1 MNLLGT
7 QLYGEV
13 PREFFGLLAGP
24 NAPLYADVLDR
35 LAPAFEEAGHLARA
49 EAAEIVVALLRE
61 RPGFEVGTE
70 FPDAAAE
77 ASTVQGQASLVLRR
91 LVDTR
96 WLLEP
101 VRSDWQRLVTLNPA
115 AELML
120 ASLRQIARGDRG
132 QFTDSLQIACSQLLN
147 PDAFGEQAFADLEAC
162 LSNVRQGLREL
173 RQMEGGIE
181 RHTRRLLAS
190 DTLREN
196 LAVLYDDFSETIGHA
211 CYRELVRARL
221 PSRILHARRRLD
233 AIAADERVLDQMQ
246 RERLRRIPQ
255 VDAPTASAEIRLRVD
270 ELGRLL
276 ESVVPQAD
284 ALDRRAADF
293 ARRAFARL
301 RYLQETSSSQ
311 RECIQ
316 EVFRRV
322 ESAADG
328 GRLHE
333 IPEDLGLPSP
343 LVPDAGLLSP
353 DSLYRPRLRRIAGE
367 LEPVGD
373 DVTEQEIDA
382 AMAELGAN
390 LRDTLNVIRANR
402 FVERLEGAPGT
413 RVGLA
418 DLPIRNDDDVADIIA
433 CLLHAGARDASYRVE
448 AERDAADTASPGTV
462 VKAGYA
468 IENFELEKK

>member
-1 MNLLGT
+1 V
-7 QLYGEV
+7 E
-13 PREFFGLLAGP
+13 
-24 NAPLYADVLDR
+24 
-35 LAPAFEEAGHLARA
+35 
-49 EAAEIVVALLRE
+49 
-61 RPGFEVGTE
+61 
-70 FPDAAAE
+70 
-77 ASTVQGQASLVLRR
+77 
-91 LVDTR
+91 TR

-115 AELML
+115 SEILL
-120 ASLRQIARGDRG
+120 AGVRQIARGEHG

-162 LSNVRQGLREL
+162 LANTRQGLREL

-181 RHTRRLLAS
+181 RHTRRLLS
-190 DTLREN
+190 SYTLREN

-233 AIAADERVLDQMQ
+233 AIATDGRVLDQMQ
-246 RERLRRIPQ
+246 RERLRRSPQ
-255 VDAPTASAEIRLRVD
+255 VDAPTASAEIRLRLD

-284 ALDRRAADF
+284 GLDRRAADF

-301 RYLQETSSSQ
+301 RYLQETTGSQ

-322 ESAADG
+322 EAAADG

-343 LVPDAGLLSP
+343 LLPDAGLLSP
-353 DSLYRPRLRRIAGE
+353 DSLYRPRLRRIPGE

-373 DVTEQEIDA
+373 DVTDDEIDA
-382 AMAELGAN
+382 AMAELGSN

-402 FVERLEGAPGT
+402 FVEGLEGGPGT

-418 DLPIRNDDDVADIIA
+418 DLPVRNDDDVADVIA

-448 AERDAADTASPGTV
+448 AERDTGDTAAPGTAT
-462 VKAGYA
+462 KAGYT
-468 IENFELEKK
+468 IDNFVLEKQ